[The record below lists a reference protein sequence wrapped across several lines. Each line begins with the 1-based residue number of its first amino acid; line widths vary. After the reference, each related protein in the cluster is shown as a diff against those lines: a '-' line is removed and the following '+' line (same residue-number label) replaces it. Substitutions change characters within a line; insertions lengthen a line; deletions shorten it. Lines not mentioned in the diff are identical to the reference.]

1 MTPVERTEPA
11 ALTVYFLLGPQ
22 SQAAE
27 PRGVDRDDS
36 PVLRAGLGHSSAP
49 LSLQPTAGGWGAGWL
64 QPQQVRSDP

>member
-1 MTPVERTEPA
+1 MERTEPA

-49 LSLQPTAGGWGAGWL
+49 LSLQPKSAPEHQINKPWR
-64 QPQQVRSDP
+64 PDHIPH